1 MKSITQAY
9 LKVISGNQTVED
21 TKIEQLTET
30 TVPEHLQHIPENW
43 NHHDKVSD
51 DTQEKIRAA
60 MTKGS
65 FTHFPLNDEHGDG
78 DPDVIE
84 HLTNHGYEI
93 KDYKK
98 GIATIKKQVGNPDK
112 GIPYTSKYVDESIGS
127 ILNKTKA
134 TPEVKTAFTN
144 DPSRASTKA
153 KTHVVISTS
162 PLALAGMSTG
172 TTWRDTSCMNMEG
185 GALHHKLEDDSKHG
199 THVAFLVHHD
209 DTTAFQHGEPSKP
222 IARIALKPFHSGSDT
237 IYRPEN
243 KTYGTDTSAFTTA
256 VSRWAS
262 DNYPAQQGKTY
273 KKNDEVYDDTGNS
286 VYKSLSKD
294 KVEWHIKN
302 GVQFDPNASID
313 HDAINHA
320 IDFTKNHFADNQ
332 AERNISVQHIAAIG
346 NLTTAHVLKLNR
358 MADDSLTKNTLVFRQ
373 GDKASTSMMNDFMS
387 RNAGTNR
394 VPRKML
400 MNPKLA
406 DEHLDITDPR
416 EYPFVRRSKL
426 KDRHMTKLVD
436 HIKSAQFMDNEH
448 FKAIDTFKDLMKPD
462 HLIGLI
468 NTKEPS
474 MITKRLIESRNFNKD
489 VHDEFVN
496 RAVKLSADP
505 LYRNTS
511 KSMIGNIL
519 SSSKFASI
527 EDAHKLPSDSMY
539 RDLAG
544 NENVSSDV
552 HKSLKDMFMKNATG
566 GNPTA
571 QQKRYVA
578 NVFGFNISNSY
589 QSSYSVPKSISDHM
603 TTDDFSKLTD
613 HNYQAK
619 FDDKKASNAFLDAS
633 ERKMHKM
640 DYDVDSLHKDIDIS
654 DDHFD
659 KYLNEKAKLQ
669 NHIENHA
676 ENISDHI
683 DGHVINDNGTYDSE
697 EEHAKT
703 MDRIEGTENP
713 HAIYNVKHYTHPD
726 QDDELYNR
734 ESAESHTEY
743 VAPVLRSLKRVQPT
757 SWD

>member
-9 LKVISGNQTVED
+9 LKVITGNQKVEEPM
-21 TKIEQLTET
+21 IEQLTET

-43 NHHDKVSD
+43 NHHEKVSE

-60 MTKGS
+60 MTHGT
-65 FTHFPLNDEHGDG
+65 FTHFPLNDEHSDG

-98 GIATIKKQVGNPDK
+98 GIATIKKQVGNPAR

-162 PLALAGMSTG
+162 PLAIAGMSTG
-172 TTWRDTSCMNMEG
+172 TTWRELSCMNMEG
-185 GALHHKLEDDSKHG
+185 GSLPHKLEDDSVHG
-199 THVAFLVHHD
+199 THVAFLVPHD

-243 KTYGTDTSAFTTA
+243 KTYGTDTSAFTNA
-256 VSRWAS
+256 VSRWAA

-273 KKNDEVYDDTGNS
+273 TKNPDVYDDTNNRL
-286 VYKSLSKD
+286 YKSLSKD

-320 IDFTKNHFADNQ
+320 IDFTKNHFADKQ
-332 AERNISVQHIAAIG
+332 FERNISIQHIAAIG
-346 NLTTAHVLKLNR
+346 NLTTSHVLKLNR
-358 MADDSLTKNTLVFRQ
+358 MADDPVAKNTLVFRH
-373 GDKASTSMMNDFMS
+373 GDKASTAMMNDFMA
-387 RNAGTNR
+387 RNPDTKR

-406 DEHLDITDPR
+406 DEHLDIVEPR

-436 HIKSAQFMDNEH
+436 DIKSAPFLDNEH
-448 FKAIDTFKDLMKPD
+448 FKAIDSFLDLMKPE
-462 HLIGLI
+462 HLIGLSKV
-468 NTKEPS
+468 KEPS
-474 MITKRLIESRNFNKD
+474 MITRRIVESRNFNKD
-489 VHDEFVN
+489 VHDELVN
-496 RAVKLSADP
+496 RAIRLHADP
-505 LYRNTS
+505 LYRNTA
-511 KSMIGNIL
+511 KSMMGSIL
-519 SSSKFASI
+519 SYSKHASI
-527 EDAHKLPSDSMY
+527 EDAHKLPTESMY
-539 RDLAG
+539 RDLAE

-566 GNPTA
+566 GNPNDRK
-571 QQKRYVA
+571 KRHVA
-578 NVFGFNISNSY
+578 SVFGFNG
-589 QSSYSVPKSISDHM
+589 YSPSLGHSIPKSISDHM
-603 TTDDFSKLTD
+603 KIHDFDKLVE
-613 HNYQAK
+613 HNYQTK
-619 FDDKKASNAFLDAS
+619 FDGKKASNEFLNAS
-633 ERKMHKM
+633 ERKMNRM
-640 DYDVDSLHKDIDIS
+640 DNHVDDLHMDKDIS
-654 DDHFD
+654 DEHFD
-659 KYLNEKAKLQ
+659 KYLTARRELQ

-683 DGHVINDNGTYDSE
+683 DAHVINNNGTYDDA
-697 EEHAKT
+697 EEHART
-703 MDRIEGTENP
+703 LDRIEGADNP
-713 HAIYNVKHYTHPD
+713 HAIYNVKHYSHAD
-726 QDDELYNR
+726 QPDELHDS
-734 ESAESHTEY
+734 ETAESHEDY
-743 VAPVLRSLKRVQPT
+743 VEPLMRTLKRVQPT